1 MLVIRDNSND
11 VIFGG
16 GVFNYMSFFK
26 KALAKVGIGSV
37 TVDTRLF
44 EDDLNPGELIKGV
57 VHIHGGKVEQEVN
70 ELYLKI
76 YTQFLKKD
84 GDNKTYVTYPLV
96 KYRLTE
102 SFTVIPNS
110 TNEIPFSVQLP
121 FFTPITVG
129 KIKVWVQTELDISNA
144 IDPNDR
150 DYINVIPSTL
160 CDEVFQSLSDLGFR
174 LREAECITAPSK
186 FPTSSSYVQE
196 FEFIPVRGP
205 FVNKLDELE
214 VVILSVNENEVDIL
228 LEIDRKARNF
238 GGFLSEMLELDESHV
253 RLTITKA
260 NAHDTKDIIYNLI
273 QKYC

>member
-1 MLVIRDNSND
+1 
-11 VIFGG
+11 
-16 GVFNYMSFFK
+16 MSFFK
-26 KALAKVGIGSV
+26 KALASIGIGSS
-37 TVDTRLF
+37 TVDTRLS
-44 EDDLNPGELIKGV
+44 EDNLNPGELIKGV
-57 VHIHGGKVEQEVN
+57 VQINGGNVEQEVN

-102 SFTVIPNS
+102 SFTIKPNS
-110 TNEIPFSVQLP
+110 TREIPFSVQLP

-150 DYINVIPSTL
+150 DYINVIPSPL

-174 LREAECITAPSK
+174 LRDAECITSPRRFS
-186 FPTSSSYVQE
+186 TSSSYVQE

-205 FVNKLDELE
+205 FANKLDELE

-253 RLTITKA
+253 RLCITKD
-260 NAHDTKDIIYNLI
+260 NAQDTKDIIYNLI
-273 QKYC
+273 QKHC